1 MTEDQLKDF
10 LRKSAADAWDA
21 TREPYLLSYVANELK
36 EQGEDYKSA
45 LSDEERLKGF
55 AERVERD
62 DRLFKVV
69 QHPSQK
75 AKVGLIPY
83 EESYVFPVGE
93 RDNSRAEARASR
105 TRNETALL
113 GFFEALK
120 GLPDDL
126 LDDVHISTKVI
137 VALLRK
143 R

>member
-1 MTEDQLKDF
+1 MTEDQLKEF
-10 LRKSAADAWDA
+10 LRKSAAEAWEA
-21 TREPYLLSYVANELK
+21 TAEPYLLSYVANALK

-45 LSDEERLKGF
+45 LSEDERLKGF

-62 DRLFKVV
+62 DQLFKVV
-69 QHPSQK
+69 QHPSHK

-83 EESYVFPVGE
+83 DESYVFPVVE
-93 RDNSRAEARASR
+93 RDSSNSEMRASR

-113 GFFEALK
+113 GFLDALK
-120 GLPDDL
+120 GMPDDL
-126 LDDVHISTKVI
+126 LNDINIPIKVI